1 MPFELTEAL
10 MDDIL
15 FSMENQAENF
25 FLDTTAGVISGGL
38 DEIPDPER
46 YISLPEWDSASG
58 FRLMERFTAAIR
70 NPLIREELSAALN
83 RGRGVFRAF
92 KDTLEQRP
100 ETEKVWFAFKER
112 EMKREIIR
120 WYNALREEWG
130 LRRIGEEPEETGD
143 LVLED
148 FRFRQGLPEDRAAAE
163 ALHALCLREQGNC
176 TADDTAGGSESSWT
190 FPGDRSFTVET
201 VGGDFAG
208 YIAALKRGTVLH
220 IRALELRPEYRGL
233 GIGETLLARI
243 IADAGTQ
250 GITRIHIDLPTE
262 AEGFSRVLLRESF
275 KPCVVRYCRDME
287 QDIGNL

>member
-15 FSMENQAENF
+15 FSMENQAADF
-25 FLDTTAGVISGGL
+25 FLDTSAGVISGGL

-46 YISLPEWDSASG
+46 YISLPGWDSASG
-58 FRLMERFTAAIR
+58 FRLMERFTAAVR
-70 NPLIREELSAALN
+70 NPLVREELSAALN
-83 RGRGVFRAF
+83 QGRGVFRAF

-100 ETEKVWFAFKER
+100 EAEKLWFAFKER

-163 ALHALCLREQGNC
+163 ALHALCLREQGNF
-176 TADDTAGGSESSWT
+176 TAEDTMDGRESAWT

-208 YIAALKRGTVLH
+208 YIAALKRGTILH

-233 GIGETLLARI
+233 GIGETLLSRM

-250 GITRIHIDLPTE
+250 GITRIH
-262 AEGFSRVLLRESF
+262 
-275 KPCVVRYCRDME
+275 
-287 QDIGNL
+287 